1 MEIDYLEFVQSIH
14 IFSSNDGKQSGH
26 VDWVYQVNDNNEDN
40 AISLVSEILLYSC
53 IILQSFFVQDGDEI
67 FLGLYL

>member
-14 IFSSNDGKQSGH
+14 IFSSNDGKKSGH
-26 VDWVYQVNDNNEDN
+26 ADQVNDNNEDN

-53 IILQSFFVQDGDEI
+53 IILLSSFVQDGNEI

>member
-14 IFSSNDGKQSGH
+14 IFSSNDGKKSGH
-26 VDWVYQVNDNNEDN
+26 ADQVNDNNEDN

-53 IILQSFFVQDGDEI
+53 IILQSSFVQDGDEI